1 MNMYIA
7 DRTCCA
13 YRLWTNLPETL

>member
-1 MNMYIA
+1 MYIA
-7 DRTCCA
+7 DLTCCA